1 MQAGGSGCGAAALE
15 VWEQDDFLVGDAR
28 ASSKE
33 DLIDLVTSAIREHLS
48 LAATDEILPAEF
60 ESQYVL
66 SRIDGAPATASSVRV
81 GVYRC
86 RTKGVLFAT
95 AERRVSCTILPFGSR
110 EPETVRIWAWD
121 AEVGAALDGL
131 SGTNN
136 ETFVDEVTERIMG
149 HYRLSGDDMIRV
161 ELGDQYVFDN
171 VAVSMAS
178 RDCLSL
184 RVSVY
189 RDSRWDKRY
198 AVTERSG
205 LYDLR
210 PLDWIEPATVELW
223 VEDDLFA
230 A

>member
-1 MQAGGSGCGAAALE
+1 MQGGGSGCGSPALE
-15 VWEQDDFLVGDAR
+15 VWEQDDFLVGDSR
-28 ASSKE
+28 AGSKE
-33 DLIDLVTSAIREHLS
+33 DLIDLVASAIRGHLS
-48 LAATDEILPAEF
+48 LAATDEVLPAEL

-81 GVYRC
+81 GIYRC

-95 AERRVSCTILPFGSR
+95 AERRVSWTILPFGSR
-110 EPETVRIWAWD
+110 EPETVWIWAWD
-121 AEVGAALDGL
+121 AEVGGALNCL

-136 ETFVDEVTERIMG
+136 ETFVDEVTERIRSY
-149 HYRLSGDDMIRV
+149 YRLSSDGMIRL
-161 ELGDQYVFDN
+161 ELGDQYVLDN
-171 VAVSMAS
+171 VEVSVAS

-184 RVSVY
+184 RVNVY
-189 RDSRWDKRY
+189 KDSKWDRRY

-230 A
+230 T